1 MRTKRMNGLLLLI
14 LALSSNACIVT
25 YQVEQLATMETSRLP
40 RKDLTLYYSSPVGP
54 YIPGVTTPGVS
65 HKGFDWS
72 PPGSYPLI
80 ATGEGFDELERVL
93 ARNDV
98 FAQTTRTLLPKPP
111 AQGLY
116 CSTLVW
122 THQSGLAKWLYGNPA
137 ESGGLPRDPLHL
149 PIHLA
154 LLLQGTTA
162 VFPWWSS
169 GAGYAV
175 EYILYVDGKRERS
188 YSYEITKKGVA
199 WIGLLPVAW
208 INFFTQDAKD
218 AFRAT
223 AYQFFRDA
231 DRDGYFGGTQPITLV
246 PKQSFWCRKQFQ
258 EPFTVLSPISGLR
271 LGSARQP

>member
-1 MRTKRMNGLLLLI
+1 MMRAERMNGLLLLI

-25 YQVEQLATMETSRLP
+25 YQVEQPATMERLRLP

-65 HKGFDWS
+65 HEGFVSS
-72 PPGSYPLI
+72 PPGSYPLV
-80 ATGEGFDELERVL
+80 ATGEGFDELERVF

-116 CSTLVW
+116 CLVLVW
-122 THQSGLAKWLYGNPA
+122 THHSELGESLVAQTGSKEITQMARVPFLA
-137 ESGGLPRDPLHL
+137 
-149 PIHLA
+149 PIA
-154 LLLQGTTA
+154 LVFLLQTVTA
-162 VFPWWSS
+162 VIPWWSS
-169 GAGYAV
+169 GAGYTV
-175 EYILYVDGKRERS
+175 EYLLYVDGKRERS
-188 YSYEITKKGVA
+188 YSYEITKKGVG
-199 WIGLLPVAW
+199 WIVLLPVAW

-231 DRDGYFGGTQPITLV
+231 DRDGY
-246 PKQSFWCRKQFQ
+246 
-258 EPFTVLSPISGLR
+258 
-271 LGSARQP
+271 LGRT